1 MVDSW
6 PAHLPGGGQS
16 DLNWSE
22 SYEGGSVESERQIFA
37 SLARDILDIQLAN
50 KRRARAS
57 NVERT
62 FHAKSILAVTNAK
75 LHVLSEI
82 PEHLQLGCFRPDAQ
96 YRTTVRLSTAGG
108 IRRADYKPDK
118 CGAALRVKVS
128 DNEYHDLLME
138 NVPVSHA
145 CNALQYV
152 AFAKAMAGSKLLIW
166 PRLVRDV
173 GFFEARRML
182 CTAAKT
188 GHRVD
193 SLALERYWSC
203 GAICWGEARPVRYQL
218 QPADMPK
225 KARRASR
232 IDPDYLHREIA
243 ERLRSSEVRF
253 HLSVQLYV
261 DKEHTPIEDGT
272 VEWAEASSVLIR
284 VATLTIPQQDI
295 DGSEGRATELLVN
308 QMAFNPW
315 NTTKDFRP
323 LGNLNRARK
332 AVYGAS
338 SGHRLE
344 YQFREQ
350 KALRNVLLSECLTE
364 LFKILNT
371 FVPWHRLYWRLGL
384 LNLSILRDELRAKN
398 LIDTEQ
404 REAPPSPVAVPPTVP
419 ERERTARSIDGT
431 YNDLSD
437 PKMGSLYSTFGRA
450 MRPIYPSPDQLR
462 LKIGRPDLFDWPNP
476 ITVSCKLL
484 SRKVFIPA
492 RSLNILAAAWIQF
505 QVHDW
510 VNHPRYD
517 LGTDDHDILVPVPG
531 NGSCQNFRNGPD
543 DSVMRIAGNKIAH
556 MAGGDY
562 PVYRNITTPWW
573 DGSEIYG
580 DTACNAASLREGACL
595 RLTPDLYLPTDV
607 NGMNL
612 TGFKESWWLG
622 LSMMHTLFARE
633 HNVLCQALRTEYPNW
648 PPERIYQ
655 TARLVISALIAKIH
669 TLEWTP
675 AILATK
681 TIQAGSRTTWH
692 GAPKDWGTQIAIW
705 LLGTNEF
712 NAIPGT
718 LPNHHGIPYSLT
730 EEFASVYR
738 MHPLIPDDY
747 RFVDFDTG
755 KLAGNLTFNEIQGE
769 KTDAVM
775 RRLRLHNVIYS
786 FGIAHP
792 GAITLH
798 NYPRALQQFTRRNP
812 GSTIDEIIDL
822 SVVDIMRD
830 RTRGVPRFNDFRAA
844 LHKPRIQHWYELS
857 EDMETVREI
866 REVYGSIDKVDTMV
880 GLLAEPPPEGFAF
893 SDTAF
898 RIFVLMASRR
908 LQSDRFLTVDFRPE
922 IYSPLGLDWI
932 ENNGMTSII
941 LRHCPQL
948 AAVLPRTGSAFAP
961 FRPLT
966 TA

>member
-6 PAHLPGGGQS
+6 AAHLPGGGQS
-16 DLNWSE
+16 HLNWSE
-22 SYEGGSVESERQIFA
+22 SYEGGSAESERQIFA

-50 KRRARAS
+50 KQRARAT

-75 LHVLSEI
+75 LQVLPDI
-82 PEHLQLGCFRPDAQ
+82 PKLLQFGCFQPDAQ
-96 YRTTVRLSTAGG
+96 YPTTVRLSTAGG
-108 IRRADYKPDK
+108 IGRADYKPDK
-118 CGAALRVKVS
+118 CGAALRVKAS

-138 NVPVSHA
+138 NYPVSHA
-145 CNALQYV
+145 RNALQFV
-152 AFAKAMAGSKLLIW
+152 AFAKAMAGSKLLIL

-173 GFFEARRML
+173 GFFEAVRMSR
-182 CTAAKT
+182 TAAKT
-188 GHRVD
+188 ARRVD

-203 GAICWGEARPVRYQL
+203 GAILWGEAGPVRYQL
-218 QPADMPK
+218 RPADMPK
-225 KARRASR
+225 AREASST
-232 IDPDYLHREIA
+232 DPDYLHHEIA
-243 ERLRSSEVRF
+243 ERLRSGEVRF
-253 HLSVQLYV
+253 HLSVQLYF
-261 DKEHTPIEDGT
+261 DEEHTPIEDGT
-272 VEWAEASSVLIR
+272 VEWAEASSVPIK
-284 VATLTIPQQDI
+284 VATLTIPQQDV
-295 DGSEGRATELLVN
+295 DGSEGRATERLVN

-315 NTTKDFRP
+315 NTTEDFRP

-332 AVYGAS
+332 AVYAAS
-338 SGHRLE
+338 AGHRLE

-350 KALRNVLLSECLTE
+350 KALRNVLLGKGLTV

-371 FVPWHRLYWRLGL
+371 FVPWHRLCSRAGL

-404 REAPPSPVAVPPTVP
+404 REAPLSPVPVPPTVP
-419 ERERTARSIDGT
+419 EWARTARSIDGT

-437 PKMGSLYSTFGRA
+437 PKMGSDRSTFGRV
-450 MRPIYPSPDQLR
+450 MPPIYPRQYPTRQP

-476 ITVSCKLL
+476 IIVSKELL
-484 SRKVFIPA
+484 SRKAFIPA
-492 RSLNILAAAWIQF
+492 RSLNVIAAAWIQF

-510 VNHPRYD
+510 VNHRRYD
-517 LGTDDHDILVPVPG
+517 LGADGHDILVSVPDG
-531 NGSCQNFRNGPD
+531 GSWQNSRNGPYEP
-543 DSVMRIAGNKIAH
+543 VMRIAGNEIAH
-556 MAGGDY
+556 MARDGY
-562 PVYRNITTPWW
+562 PVFQNITTPWW

-580 DTACNAASLREGACL
+580 DTAGKAASLRDGACL
-595 RLTPDLYLPTDV
+595 RLTSDLYLPTDL

-633 HNVLCQALRTEYPNW
+633 HNVLCQALKTEYPNW
-648 PPERIYQ
+648 TSERLYQ
-655 TARLVISALIAKIH
+655 TARLVIPALIAKIH

-692 GAPKDWGTQIAIW
+692 GAPKDWVTW
-705 LLGTNEF
+705 LLGTHEL
-712 NAIPGT
+712 NAIPGS
-718 LPNHHGIPYSLT
+718 LPNHYGTPYSLT
-730 EEFASVYR
+730 EEFVSVYR

-747 RFVDFDTG
+747 QFVDFETG
-755 KLAGNLTFNEIQGE
+755 KLIENLTFNDLQGE

-792 GAITLH
+792 GAIALH
-798 NYPRALQQFTRRNP
+798 NYPRALQRFTRRNP
-812 GSTIDEIIDL
+812 GSAIDEIIDL

-844 LHKPRIQHWYELS
+844 LHKPRIRHWEKLS
-857 EDMETVREI
+857 EDPEAVRKM

-880 GLLAEPPPEGFAF
+880 GLLAEPPPEGFGF

-898 RIFVLMASRR
+898 RVFVLMASRR

-932 ENNGMTSII
+932 EKNGMTSII

-948 AAVLPRTGSAFAP
+948 AAVLPRTASAFAP